1 MVVTSRERDHRIF
14 CFKHGGLSDLVKK
27 LRGWHFFCYA
37 HNSEANQFVF
47 TVFTPQLSL
56 QELHPEEGVVNGILT
71 EQVWEQIQD
80 PEGRISDKKLMLQVK
95 SHVHVVAH

>member
-14 CFKHGGLSDLVKK
+14 YFKHGGLSDLVKK
-27 LRGWHFFCYA
+27 LRGWHFFCYS
-37 HNSEANQFVF
+37 HNPEARQYVF

-56 QELHPEEGVVNGILT
+56 QELHPEEGMVNGMLT

-80 PEGRISDKKLMLQVK
+80 AEGRIVDKTLMLQVK
-95 SHVHVVAH
+95 